1 MKKSL
6 KNIAASIITLTLIS
20 PMIFVSCDKEAP
32 LITESVPQ
40 AQNISKAAPDYDI
53 VPSDHDSTIYFPKT
67 YRYFYDNGIKWGC
80 NNTYHGCLDDVVIK
94 PALYNKIKYIAKVI
108 ESKPSYAPIIFKEN
122 YSTLM
127 EVFDEVFVSSIID
140 GKTTL
145 KVRCETKTNPYTYF
159 IFNSKYA
166 NEETCVVPVRE

>member
-40 AQNISKAAPDYDI
+40 AQNISKAVARPPQSND
-53 VPSDHDSTIYFPKT
+53 TIYWPNT
-67 YRYFYDNGIKWGC
+67 HRYFYNNGKDCGC
-80 NNTYHGCLDDVVIK
+80 RNARHGCLDEDITIK
-94 PALYNKIKYIAKVI
+94 PALFNTIKDIAKDI
-108 ESKPSYAPIIFKEN
+108 QSKPDSAPTIFRNN
-122 YSTLM
+122 YKTLM
-127 EVFDEVFVSSIID
+127 EVFEKVFVSSVID
-140 GKTTL
+140 GKATL
-145 KVRCETKTNPYTYF
+145 EICGGTEENKCIYF
-159 IFNSKYA
+159 IFHSKFA